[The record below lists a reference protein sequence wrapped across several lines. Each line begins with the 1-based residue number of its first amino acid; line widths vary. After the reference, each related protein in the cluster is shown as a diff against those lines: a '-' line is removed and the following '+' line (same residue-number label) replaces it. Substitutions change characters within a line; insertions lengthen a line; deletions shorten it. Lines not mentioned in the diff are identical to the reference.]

1 MFETSNV
8 DCPKVENIICSEEY
22 FKKESNNLELQN
34 RNSKKVIVNSYESCI
49 NFVSKNYTFV
59 NNLELNKIP
68 KFNLAIYLLFS
79 YLYFIQ
85 FLNMKK
91 IKYLFLVLM
100 V

>member
-1 MFETSNV
+1 MLIV
-8 DCPKVENIICSEEY
+8 PKLKILFAIEEY

-68 KFNLAIYLLFS
+68 KFNLAIYLLFKLLIF
-79 YLYFIQ
+79 YTIFKYE
-85 FLNMKK
+85 KK
-91 IKYLFLVLM
+91 
-100 V
+100 

>member
-22 FKKESNNLELQN
+22 FKKEGSNLELQN

-68 KFNLAIYLLFS
+68 KFNLAIYLLFKLLIF
-79 YLYFIQ
+79 YTIFKYE
-85 FLNMKK
+85 KK
-91 IKYLFLVLM
+91 
-100 V
+100 